1 MLVGMRTIGVWVGSN
16 NLATTTVDLDFA
28 PVYTG
33 VTVSIS
39 RLFGGG
45 DLNIARAGIL
55 NYRFRNP
62 DGSDSEVDFPAGPND
77 PINALPAA
85 VWHDQM
91 THVTMQLL
99 VYDTFTRC
107 LMTAFHWD

>member
-1 MLVGMRTIGVWVGSN
+1 
-16 NLATTTVDLDFA
+16 
-28 PVYTG
+28 VYTG
-33 VTVSIS
+33 ATVSIS

-85 VWHDQM
+85 ACHAEGAAR
-91 THVTMQLL
+91 LRSRA
-99 VYDTFTRC
+99 TR
-107 LMTAFHWD
+107 ASR